1 MPPPAA
7 LINPWKP
14 SQQGGIHD
22 DTLGC
27 FGAGTAAH
35 IHVSAP
41 GVNGGV
47 STFFCGGGGRP
58 PCPMPPATIT
68 GQITPDFIVGPGAQ
82 GIDTGDTTAFAELVR
97 AIRSGYTYV
106 NVHSTR

>member
-1 MPPPAA
+1 
-7 LINPWKP
+7 
-14 SQQGGIHD
+14 
-22 DTLGC
+22 LGC

-106 NVHSTR
+106 NVHSTRWPTGEIRGQIE